1 MPRHETRKGKND
13 GTGSKPRDGRCREW
27 RPLTQPQHDLAAS
40 HVALALRIAKRH
52 AQRSPWLADE
62 FESDAGLALVRAAS
76 DYDATSKVPFD
87 VYAGIAV
94 QFAMGETRRANLRH
108 AGRIDRLENVAWL
121 AARHIAAIDAADSV
135 DTWLQA
141 LPDRLAKVIHAIFRC
156 ERSQC
161 DVAAELGLTQARV
174 SQLKDSGLKLL
185 RCIAEEP

>member
-1 MPRHETRKGKND
+1 MVSGGGDRTH
-13 GTGSKPRDGRCREW
+13 DGRCREW
-27 RPLTQPQHDLAAS
+27 RALTQAQRDLAES
-40 HVALALRIAKRH
+40 HVTSALRIARRH
-52 AQRSPWLADE
+52 ARRSPWLADE

-76 DYDATSKVPFD
+76 DYDATSGVPFD
-87 VYAGIAV
+87 IYAGIAV
-94 QFAMGETRRANLRH
+94 RFAMAETRRANLRY
-108 AGRIDRLENVAWL
+108 AGRIDRREDEAWL

-156 ERSQC
+156 EQSQH

-174 SQLKDSGLKLL
+174 SQLKYSGLKLL